1 MPSGVKFFVLRAPN
15 PNTGQVIGQVIDAI
29 DGSDFGG
36 SEAESIGKMYSR
48 VVITDMNLDDD
59 LVQELK
65 SGLKRM
71 TKPQT
76 NDPFYTELF
85 TNGIVTVDK
94 ATVLNYIEI
103 VNNA

>member
-36 SEAESIGKMYSR
+36 TEAESIGKMYSR

-59 LVQELK
+59 LVQELI
-65 SGLKRM
+65 SGEKRIR
-71 TKPQT
+71 KPDI
-76 NDPFYTELF
+76 NDPFYQILF
-85 TNGIVTVDK
+85 ANGVVTASK
-94 ATVLNYIEI
+94 ATLLTYVEN
-103 VNNA
+103 V